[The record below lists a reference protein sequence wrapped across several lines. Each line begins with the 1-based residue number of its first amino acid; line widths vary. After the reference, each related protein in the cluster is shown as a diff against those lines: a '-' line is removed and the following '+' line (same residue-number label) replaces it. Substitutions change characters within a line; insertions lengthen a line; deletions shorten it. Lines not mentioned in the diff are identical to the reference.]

1 MTPGPPPSA
10 VLRRA
15 ARIVLSDRGRHRFP
29 SSLALLVLL
38 CLPVA
43 ADAQGTRLL
52 REPTVSARHIVFVYA
67 DDLWRVDRNGGE
79 AVRLTSHVGTEQ
91 APHLSPDGRW
101 VAFSGQYDGN
111 TDVFVVPVEGGEPR
125 RLTWH
130 PGPDV
135 VTGWTPDGSRVVFR
149 SGRDGVPTRIARF
162 WTVGLDGG
170 MPEPLPIPQAHVG
183 DLSPDGRYIAYQEIA
198 FWDPEWR
205 NYRGGQAQPISVV
218 DLQDFSLRTTPWEGE
233 RHTDPVWLG
242 DEIFFLSERDW
253 ANNIWSWNP
262 ATGALRQRTF
272 HSDFD
277 VKSLDSGG
285 GVIVYEQGGWLHL
298 LDPATDSTRPLEI
311 HVRGDMNWARP
322 RMVEVTP
329 QGLQNASLS
338 PTGVRALFEFRGE
351 ILTVPA
357 SQGDPRNLTNSSG
370 SAERAPA
377 WAPDGNRVAWFSDE
391 GGEYGLV
398 IGHQDGRTPPRR
410 IDLPEPSFYFQPA
423 WSPDSRHIAFTDTH
437 YRIWVVDVETGR
449 ATHVDTDRFAHP
461 QRTMNPVWS
470 PDSRWI
476 AYARRLDNQL
486 RAIFVHD
493 MQTGRTR
500 QFTDG
505 LSDAIDPVW
514 DASGKYL
521 WFLASTDYGLNTGWL
536 DMSSYDRPVT
546 RGIYLAVLAA
556 TEPSPLLPRSD
567 EEGAVGDTAR
577 AGSRQGTGGQSGEGT
592 ARASVPEVRID
603 FEGVDQRILALDVPL
618 RNYTGLVPAP
628 GGYLFYLEAVP
639 GQQGATLH
647 RYSLQSRESTR
658 FLSPVVTAVTSHD
671 RKKLLY
677 RSGTTWGIVDTERPP
692 PNVGDGRLNLAG
704 LSVQVDP
711 REEWRQIFREG
722 WRFQRDFL
730 YVDNVHGAPWEEI
743 YEWYRPWVD
752 HVRHR
757 TDLNYVVEILGG
769 EVSVGHS
776 YTSGGDFPPV
786 PTVPIGL
793 LGADWTAESGR
804 YRIARIYTGE
814 NWNPDLRAPLSAP
827 GIDVREGDYLLEV
840 NGVAVTTTRN
850 LYAYFEG
857 TADRQT
863 VLRVNDRPTLE
874 GARTVTVVPLAS
886 EAGLRQRAWA
896 EDNRRRV
903 DELSG
908 GRLAYVYVPNTGQGG
923 YTWFNRYYFAQQD
936 RQGAI
941 IDERNNGG
949 GSAADY
955 IVDILARQ
963 LHGYFNSRAG
973 DRRPFTVPMAG
984 LWGPKVMIINER
996 AGSGGDLM
1004 PYLFRRQGVGP
1015 LVGTRT
1021 WGGLVGTWDTPL
1033 FVDGGRMVA
1042 PRGGFFDVNG
1052 EWAVEGEGVA
1062 PDIEVRQTPA
1072 EVIAGRDPQLERAVQ
1087 EALRLLET
1095 QAVELKPEPA
1105 PPVRWRRPDRGGGGG
1120 G

>member
-1 MTPGPPPSA
+1 MNARLARVAATP
-10 VLRRA
+10 L
-15 ARIVLSDRGRHRFP
+15 
-29 SSLALLVLL
+29 LLVALAAA
-38 CLPVA
+38 LPAVA
-43 ADAQGTRLL
+43 AAQGTRLL
-52 REPTVSARHIVFVYA
+52 REPTVSADHIVFVYA
-67 DDLWRVDRNGGE
+67 DDLWRVGRNGGD
-79 AVRLTSHVGTEQ
+79 AVRLTSFIGTEQ
-91 APHLSPDGRW
+91 APHFSPDGRW
-101 VAFSGQYDGN
+101 IAFSGQYDGN
-111 TDVFVVPVEGGEPR
+111 TDVFVIPAEGGEPR

-130 PGPDV
+130 PGADV
-135 VTGWTPDGSRVVFR
+135 VTGWTPDGSSVVFR
-149 SGRDGVPTRIARF
+149 SGRDGVPTRISRF
-162 WTVGLDGG
+162 WTVSPDGG
-170 MPEPLPIPQAHVG
+170 MPAPLPIPQAHVG
-183 DLSPDGRYIAYQEIA
+183 DLSPDGRFIAYQEIS

-218 DLQDFSLRTTPWEGE
+218 SLGDFSLRTSPWEGE

-242 DEIFFLSERDW
+242 DEVFFLSERDW
-253 ANNIWSWNP
+253 ANNVWSWNP
-262 ATGALRQRTF
+262 DTGQLRQRTF
-272 HSDFD
+272 HADFD
-277 VKSLDSGG
+277 VKSLDAGS

-298 LDPATDSTRPLEI
+298 LDPATDATRQLEVN
-311 HVRGDMNWARP
+311 VRGDMNWARP
-322 RMVEVTP
+322 RMVEVP
-329 QGLQNASLS
+329 AQGLQNASLS

-357 SQGDPRNLTNSSG
+357 SRGDPRNLTNSSA

-377 WAPDGNRVAWFSDE
+377 WAPDGQRIAWFSDE
-391 GGEYGLV
+391 GGEYALV
-398 IGHQDGRTPPRR
+398 IGYQDGRTASRR
-410 IDLPEPSFYFQPA
+410 IELPEPSFYFRPV

-437 YRIWVVDVETGR
+437 YRIWRVEVESGR

-461 QRTMNPVWS
+461 ERSMNPVWS

-476 AYARRLDNQL
+476 AYSRRLDNQL
-486 RAIFVHD
+486 RAVFLHD
-493 MQTGRTR
+493 TQTGQNR

-556 TEPSPLLPRSD
+556 DEPSPLLPRSD
-567 EEGAVGDTAR
+567 EEGAAADTGR
-577 AGSRQGTGGQSGEGT
+577 AGSGGAGAGQAGSGAGGAQAQAT
-592 ARASVPEVRID
+592 PPPVRID
-603 FEGVDQRILALDVPL
+603 FEGVHQRILALDVPL
-618 RNYTGLVPAP
+618 RNYTGLVAGPE
-628 GGYLFYLEAVP
+628 GYLFYLEAVP
-639 GQQGATLH
+639 NQQGSTLH
-647 RYSLQSRESTR
+647 RYNLRERESAR

-677 RSGTTWGIVDTERPP
+677 RSNTTWGIVDTDRSP
-692 PNVGDGRLNLAG
+692 PNVGDGRLTLAD
-704 LSVQVDP
+704 LRVRVDP
-711 REEWRQIFREG
+711 REEWRQIYREG

-730 YVDNVHGAPWEEI
+730 YVDNVHGAPWDEI
-743 YEWYRPWVD
+743 YEWYRPWVE

-757 TDLNYVVEILGG
+757 TDMNYVIDILGG
-769 EVSVGHS
+769 EVAVGHS
-776 YTSGGDFPPV
+776 YTSGGDFPSV
-786 PTVPIGL
+786 PSIPIGL
-793 LGADWTAESGR
+793 LGADYTVEEGR
-804 YRIARIYTGE
+804 YRISRIYDGE
-814 NWNPDLRAPLSAP
+814 NWNPDLRSPLSAP
-827 GIDVREGDYLLEV
+827 GIDVRPGDFLLEV
-840 NGVAVTTTRN
+840 NGVELRAPTN
-850 LYAYFEG
+850 LYSLFEG
-857 TADRQT
+857 TANRQT
-863 VLRVNDRPTLE
+863 VIRVNDRPTLD
-874 GARTVTVVPLAS
+874 GARTVTVVPLANDG
-886 EAGLRQRAWA
+886 ALRQRAWA
-896 EDNRRRV
+896 EDNRRKV
-903 DELSG
+903 DEMSG

-936 RQGAI
+936 RAGAV

-955 IVDILARQ
+955 IVDVLARS

-1015 LVGTRT
+1015 LIGTRT
-1021 WGGLVGTWDTPL
+1021 WGGLVGTWDTPP

-1042 PRGGFFDVNG
+1042 PRGGFFDVDG
-1052 EWAVEGEGVA
+1052 EWAVEAEGVP

-1072 EVIAGRDPQLERAVQ
+1072 AVIAGRDPQLERAVQ

-1105 PPVRWRRPDRGGGGG
+1105 PPVRWRRPGREGGEP
-1120 G
+1120 